1 MPGAGRGR
9 SRRGCPTPDSQV
21 HPACT
26 GRRRTERELHRALLW
41 HRSFLLTAP
50 PRLSHSLHCGASF
63 RPSPGA
69 PVRTPPGARRG
80 RVVAQCCCRTS
91 RGSAGCARPPLG
103 VTCLCSRAPLG
114 RRGVR
119 GSHQGPTRR
128 RRGRSV
134 YRDEAVKSEQRR
146 GRRFGPCR
154 PPSRRARPGPR
165 RPIQSGAMAEQ
176 GLGMAS
182 MIPALRELAG

>member
-21 HPACT
+21 HPACI

-103 VTCLCSRAPLG
+103 FTCPCSRAPLG

-119 GSHQGPTRR
+119 GSHQGPTAAAPCTGTKRLNPSSAGGGGL
-128 RRGRSV
+128 GR
-134 YRDEAVKSEQRR
+134 A
-146 GRRFGPCR
+146 GRRPAVPAPLRAARFKVAPWR
-154 PPSRRARPGPR
+154 SRAWAWPP
-165 RPIQSGAMAEQ
+165 
-176 GLGMAS
+176 
-182 MIPALRELAG
+182 